1 MKKVILIIFLSLN
14 TIQVI
19 SQQKNA
25 IEDIAIFLQ
34 NNVEILDFAGPMEV
48 FLIAG
53 FNVYTVAETNAP
65 ITAMHSLKVIPDYS
79 IANAPT
85 PDIVV
90 FVGGGDLALAEKD
103 TIKHW
108 VKKVSQATELQMTV
122 CTGAFF
128 LAEVGLLDHR
138 IATTYHRSID
148 HLKNRFP
155 DIDVRDNVR
164 FVDNGEIIT
173 TAGISAGIDGALHL
187 VSKLKGEKHALNVAR
202 LMEYYKW
209 IPEEGLIIRG
219 NHLEAIEKQGFEN
232 FLQDTTVSNLYPG
245 EILNL
250 SQQLHKKGQYKEA
263 GKGIKYVIKQSD
275 KPGIELYEYLRENY
289 QLQGKAVPMTS
300 AAFMDVIKKEG
311 LTEAKKVYEENIRT
325 FDGWVFVDP
334 DDIISLAYVDYYLK
348 GHLKEAKA
356 IQSFAKVIF
365 PHDAY
370 VTYVLG
376 VYHEKGNEIDR
387 AVNLYKEALRID
399 PQFVMAKDKLRDL
412 KQEGKI

>member
-1 MKKVILIIFLSLN
+1 M
-14 TIQVI
+14 
-19 SQQKNA
+19 
-25 IEDIAIFLQ
+25 
-34 NNVEILDFAGPMEV
+34 
-48 FLIAG
+48 
-53 FNVYTVAETNAP
+53 
-65 ITAMHSLKVIPDYS
+65 
-79 IANAPT
+79 
-85 PDIVV
+85 
-90 FVGGGDLALAEKD
+90 
-103 TIKHW
+103 
-108 VKKVSQATELQMTV
+108 
-122 CTGAFF
+122 
-128 LAEVGLLDHR
+128 
-138 IATTYHRSID
+138 
-148 HLKNRFP
+148 
-155 DIDVRDNVR
+155 
-164 FVDNGEIIT
+164 
-173 TAGISAGIDGALHL
+173 
-187 VSKLKGEKHALNVAR
+187 NVAR
-202 LMEYYKW
+202 LMEYDKW

-263 GKGIKYVIKQSD
+263 GKGIKHVIKQSE

-412 KQEGKI
+412 KQAGKI